1 MPLKEKRIQRR
12 TCRNDVIISRGRKRK
27 RDKKKTT
34 NSSFISQTNFFD
46 ILLSCERVRETEI
59 QRQIVDGASS
69 SSSSSSTGAILRVS
83 KKRDGGLRSF
93 GTKDTTTTTT
103 TTQQQLS
110 QSEFGRVFFLDKKIV
125 GPFEWKNVSSLTLKE
140 YYKQRV

>member
-1 MPLKEKRIQRR
+1 
-12 TCRNDVIISRGRKRK
+12 
-27 RDKKKTT
+27 
-34 NSSFISQTNFFD
+34 
-46 ILLSCERVRETEI
+46 VRETEI

-69 SSSSSSTGAILRVS
+69 SSSSSSTGAILRVE
-83 KKRDGGLRSF
+83 KKGMGGLRSF
-93 GTKDTTTTTT
+93 GTKDTTTT

>member
-1 MPLKEKRIQRR
+1 MRE
-12 TCRNDVIISRGRKRK
+12 S
-27 RDKKKTT
+27 
-34 NSSFISQTNFFD
+34 
-46 ILLSCERVRETEI
+46 ERETEI